1 MTHYRAI
8 EVGVEQAGSL
18 RLVAKSWHG
27 SLAQFLAGLDPGS
40 THDWVRAVLD
50 EPSGRTR

>member
-1 MTHYRAI
+1 MPTFGNEA
-8 EVGVEQAGSL
+8 EA
-18 RLVAKSWHG
+18 
-27 SLAQFLAGLDPGS
+27 AGLDPGS